1 MFGRDPLSFVHG
13 QNAGDVGI
21 SLGFSAIDVG
31 KRLAVSVLDLIAAW
45 YLLNRPRRREAA
57 GALLGHSE
65 TPGNSP
71 RGAAISATNERKYR
85 EAPADGGTHRGFG
98 APIGGTCDFGAPIGG
113 TCDGEGNPSLEF
125 F

>member
-1 MFGRDPLSFVHG
+1 LRNVSGDAPCLVHCEHVGRIRVSSCL
-13 QNAGDVGI
+13 A
-21 SLGFSAIDVG
+21 AIDVS

-85 EAPADGGTHRGFG
+85 EAPADGGTHRGFR
-98 APIGGTCDFGAPIGG
+98 FRLGG
-113 TCDGEGNPSLEF
+113 TCDGEGRPSRPPT
-125 F
+125 